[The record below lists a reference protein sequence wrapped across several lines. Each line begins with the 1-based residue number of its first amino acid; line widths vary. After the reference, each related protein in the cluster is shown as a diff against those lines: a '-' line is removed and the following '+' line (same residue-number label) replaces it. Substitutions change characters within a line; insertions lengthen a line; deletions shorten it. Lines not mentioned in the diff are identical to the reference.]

1 MKGEKMIQK
10 TTVYVLAAADARKK
24 IREWYANKKNLR
36 IYSAVPSLSDEGYE
50 VTFSYDEA
58 GHSK

>member
-1 MKGEKMIQK
+1 MIQK
-10 TTVYVLAAADARKK
+10 TTVYVLSKKDAQKK

-36 IYSAVPSLSDEGYE
+36 IYTAVPSLSDEGYE

-58 GHSK
+58 